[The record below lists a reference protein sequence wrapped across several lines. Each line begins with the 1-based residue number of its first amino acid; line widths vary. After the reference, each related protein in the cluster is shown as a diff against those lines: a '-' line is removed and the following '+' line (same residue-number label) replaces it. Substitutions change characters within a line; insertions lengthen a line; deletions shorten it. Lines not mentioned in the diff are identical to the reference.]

1 MPTDLKGF
9 GRSAWVGAAVCLL
22 VYACGGGE
30 STSGSKGA
38 VASASAPAVD
48 VTADRGAAK
57 QSWLVGVARDPA
69 DLVRLAQSNPGWAK
83 IFGSDPVGA
92 LGDLRKPALAAGA
105 SVDVELGAARA
116 ALEVAQALQHVA
128 RLTSATWIR
137 LGEVG
142 GTAGGPELTAWRACF
157 EARALQSEGGSIDA
171 ARKRLDPK
179 AACAPLMAAM
189 SAGDASPVSLW
200 LKGSAPAGF
209 VPPAGAT
216 PEWSK
221 RLEVAALV
229 AGGQYLEAERAYSAI
244 DHRAADVVLGAGD
257 ATSLLADP
265 ALASLGA
272 RVMAGVTV
280 EIAKDGGE
288 WAALTA
294 ATALLMLD
302 QPAAARA
309 RLAPLLALGAQPTAT
324 APLAA
329 LILTGALDARDV
341 LLEAK
346 ALDAVAQH
354 RTGDAAGAKAAVEAL
369 PTDTIPHRVLKA
381 WAVTQTGGQLDAAV
395 FPEDRSVLARTVG
408 DEVTA
413 LGAQATGAA
422 DVASLNLVERFVD
435 AVERRFADAA
445 EAAGEPER
453 ALKHLEAAEDKAQSL
468 APSPRNAVSA
478 LMHAARVNV
487 RLGRPRVALKY
498 LSRAQERL
506 PAVTA
511 PAELLRDVLTIRAM
525 DQEGA
530 AASGQ

>member
-1 MPTDLKGF
+1 MT
-9 GRSAWVGAAVCLL
+9 
-22 VYACGGGE
+22 ACGGGE
-30 STSGSKGA
+30 SAGGSKGEP
-38 VASASAPAVD
+38 ASAAVPAVD

-57 QSWLVGVARDPA
+57 QSWLVAVARDPA
-69 DLVRLAQSNPGWAK
+69 DLVHLAQSNPGWAK
-83 IFGSDPVGA
+83 IFGSDPAGA
-92 LGDLRKPALAAGA
+92 LNDLRKPALTAGA
-105 SVDVELGAARA
+105 SPDIELGAARA
-116 ALEVAQALQHVA
+116 ALEVARALQHVA

-157 EARALQSEGGSIDA
+157 EARALQSEGASIEP
-171 ARKRLDPK
+171 ARKRLEAK
-179 AACAPLMAAM
+179 SACAPIVAALV
-189 SAGDASPVSLW
+189 AGDTSPAGQW
-200 LKGSAPAGF
+200 LRGAAPAGF
-209 VPPAGAT
+209 TPPAGAT

-229 AGGQYLEAERAYSAI
+229 AAGQYLEAERAFEAI
-244 DHRAADVVLGAGD
+244 DSRAADVVVGTGD
-257 ATSLLADP
+257 SSTPLSDP
-265 ALASLGA
+265 GLASLGA

-280 EIAKDGGE
+280 EIAKDAGE
-288 WAALTA
+288 WAAPTA
-294 ATALLMLD
+294 AVALLMLD

-309 RLAPLLALGAQPTAT
+309 RLAPLLALAAQAAPK

-329 LILTGALDARDV
+329 LILTGALDARDMF
-341 LLEAK
+341 LEAR

-354 RTGDAAGAKAAVEAL
+354 RAGDAPGAKAAIEAL
-369 PTDTIPHRVLKA
+369 PADTIPHRVLKA
-381 WAVTQTGGQLDAAV
+381 WAIAQTGGKLDAAV
-395 FPEDRSVLARTVG
+395 FPDDRSLLARTVG

-453 ALKHLEAAEDKAQSL
+453 ALKHIEAAEDKAQSL